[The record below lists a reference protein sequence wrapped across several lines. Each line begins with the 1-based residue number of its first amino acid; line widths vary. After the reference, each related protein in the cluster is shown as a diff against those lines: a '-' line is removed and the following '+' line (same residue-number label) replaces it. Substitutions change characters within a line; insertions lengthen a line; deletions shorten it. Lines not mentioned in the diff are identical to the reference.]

1 MCISNENDNG
11 NNGNNGNND
20 ANASEQL
27 PNNNEE
33 GSSTTD
39 AAAAAAA
46 KTTLT
51 STTTTSDETTIS
63 EKRRS
68 DDDVDDDTPS
78 STSTST
84 STTTTTTNIYCLQK
98 SHLLLAWKTCIRKTD
113 AAVSA
118 QIYQLLVSVLF
129 SNHCPVSL
137 AVSLLQAVQESL
149 NNNNNTQGQV
159 QGQPTDSIITNGGIN
174 NNTNNNNNNNMIKHD
189 DCLTEVSDFC
199 EALAVSSYNNNNNN
213 NSNSNNKGGGGGGGS
228 ASSSSTNTELL
239 CNDVRTEVLKLLW
252 SVLIHPDA
260 SSLKSYDIIKQYVTR
275 ELRVEPDGKEH
286 RETYL
291 KACVLSLMENSKR
304 HHQSTQSS
312 SATILAAGTGV
323 AVAVAVDFEIRA
335 LKMVKLTHFVLEAC
349 PRTQAADLVTND
361 KGELPVLL
369 FEELTA
375 FLKRK
380 PQTPLRKVRILLL
393 LILLLLLIQQRRK
406 EINVTPEDFILVFC
420 HVIPSQILYS
430 YQYVVFI
437 VLFFSFVFLLL
448 LLLIKKLSHL
458 QSIRMEHLERS
469 RFRNG

>member
-1 MCISNENDNG
+1 
-11 NNGNNGNND
+11 
-20 ANASEQL
+20 
-27 PNNNEE
+27 
-33 GSSTTD
+33 
-39 AAAAAAA
+39 
-46 KTTLT
+46 
-51 STTTTSDETTIS
+51 
-63 EKRRS
+63 
-68 DDDVDDDTPS
+68 
-78 STSTST
+78 
-84 STTTTTTNIYCLQK
+84 
-98 SHLLLAWKTCIRKTD
+98 
-113 AAVSA
+113 
-118 QIYQLLVSVLF
+118 
-129 SNHCPVSL
+129 
-137 AVSLLQAVQESL
+137 
-149 NNNNNTQGQV
+149 
-159 QGQPTDSIITNGGIN
+159 
-174 NNTNNNNNNNMIKHD
+174 
-189 DCLTEVSDFC
+189 
-199 EALAVSSYNNNNNN
+199 
-213 NSNSNNKGGGGGGGS
+213 
-228 ASSSSTNTELL
+228 LL

-380 PQTPLRKVRILLL
+380 HQMLMTGGGMSIRPQTPLRKVRILLL